1 MAIHK
6 VVMGDEDDS
15 YVSEYYEEPAAMAT
29 SGSGS
34 GEGRK
39 AWLAIPFCR
48 YMASL
53 AYSKYR
59 IHGQQICTSI
69 LTALQSLSFT
79 KTSLT
84 VTQ

>member
-6 VVMGDEDDS
+6 VMGDDGDS
-15 YVSEYYEEPAAMAT
+15 YVSEYYEEPAMAT

-39 AWLAIPFCR
+39 TWLAVPFCR
-48 YMASL
+48 YMASFQTLFTLYSL

-59 IHGQQICTSI
+59 DSEG
-69 LTALQSLSFT
+69 TASPLNVFCQ
-79 KTSLT
+79 
-84 VTQ
+84 